1 MLEMT
6 TTDWFM
12 ILDGDEVWTKRGI
25 EEAVE
30 TIALD
35 KDRLDC
41 VGADTYSCMGDIFHD
56 HNKKLV
62 AKFNS
67 HVTFFGPFLQ
77 TLPGYGVAVE

>member
-41 VGADTYSCMGDIFHD
+41 VGA
-56 HNKKLV
+56 
-62 AKFNS
+62 
-67 HVTFFGPFLQ
+67 
-77 TLPGYGVAVE
+77 GYLFVHGRYFS